1 MLRKLLCICLACGF
15 VVTAMAGQP
24 QAQDAQQKYKAAI
37 TWLHKIEPEFSADMK
52 AMIPSLE
59 AVLERYYLDPDTL
72 RQSERDLAEAFI
84 ATMPDTGD
92 GLSGRG
98 SAEDRMKDF
107 AAILGSTPKPKTA
120 PPKTNPPKTTPPK
133 TTPPKTTPPKTTPP
147 RTMPKIKIPGIT
159 SKPVYS
165 AVEKSAPGGKKIGAV
180 MVSIGGR
187 KKTVIEILAKSGGM
201 SLKQRAQIIA
211 NRMSALSKKNP
222 LWWTTSKPGA
232 VRGEAVVKVS
242 GAPGGYIVTADRY
255 FANECGVTPTQLAR
269 QLANKIRTTFDP
281 QSGDEF
287 GGRAL
292 TPEDMRQA
300 AIDLRQEGDDLYGTS
315 KTEAEAKYKLA
326 IQNDPSYHVPYLRL
340 ADMYKSMGKT
350 DEAKSI
356 LEEGLKVE
364 AITGSQRDELNA
376 KLKSLG

>member
-1 MLRKLLCICLACGF
+1 
-15 VVTAMAGQP
+15 
-24 QAQDAQQKYKAAI
+24 
-37 TWLHKIEPEFSADMK
+37 
-52 AMIPSLE
+52 
-59 AVLERYYLDPDTL
+59 
-72 RQSERDLAEAFI
+72 
-84 ATMPDTGD
+84 
-92 GLSGRG
+92 
-98 SAEDRMKDF
+98 
-107 AAILGSTPKPKTA
+107 
-120 PPKTNPPKTTPPK
+120 
-133 TTPPKTTPPKTTPP
+133 
-147 RTMPKIKIPGIT
+147 MPKIKLPGIT

-211 NRMSALSKKNP
+211 DRMAALSRKNP
-222 LWWTTSKPGA
+222 LWWTTSKPGT

-255 FANECGVTPTQLAR
+255 FANECGVSPSQLAR

-300 AIDLRQEGDDLYGTS
+300 AIDLRQEGDDLFATS
-315 KTEAEAKYKLA
+315 KTQAEAKYKLA

-340 ADMYKSMGKT
+340 ADMYKSQGNR
-350 DEAKSI
+350 DGAKSI

-364 AITGSQRDELNA
+364 AIMGSQRAELEA
-376 KLKSLG
+376 KMKALG

>member
-1 MLRKLLCICLACGF
+1 LAFGF
-15 VVTAMAGQP
+15 VLTAMAGQTQNP
-24 QAQDAQQKYKAAI
+24 EAQQKYKAAI
-37 TWLHKIEPEFSADMK
+37 AWLHKIEPEFSAEMK

-59 AVLERYYLDPDTL
+59 AVLERYYMDPESL

-84 ATMPDTGD
+84 ATMPETGD
-92 GLSGRG
+92 GISGRG

-107 AAILGSTPKPKTA
+107 AAILGSSPKPKPA
-120 PPKTNPPKTTPPK
+120 AKPKPKTTPP
-133 TTPPKTTPPKTTPP
+133 PKTAPKP
-147 RTMPKIKIPGIT
+147 MPKIKLPGIS
-159 SKPVYS
+159 SKPVYT

-211 NRMSALSKKNP
+211 NRMAALSKKNP
-222 LWWTTSKPGA
+222 LWWTTSKAGT
-232 VRGEAVVKVS
+232 VRGEAVVRVA

-255 FANECGVTPTQLAR
+255 FANECGVSPSQLAR

-300 AIDLRQEGDDLYGTS
+300 AIDLRQEGDDLYATS
-315 KTEAEAKYKLA
+315 KTQAEAKYKLA

-340 ADMYKSMGKT
+340 ADMYVSMGKK
-350 DEAKSI
+350 DEAKSV

-364 AITGSQRDELNA
+364 AIGGPQRAELEA
-376 KLKSLG
+376 RLKALG

>member
-1 MLRKLLCICLACGF
+1 LAFGL
-15 VVTAMAGQP
+15 VLTAMAG
-24 QAQDAQQKYKAAI
+24 QAQDAQQKFKAAI
-37 TWLHKIEPEFSADMK
+37 AWLHKIEPEFSPEMK

-59 AVLERYYLDPDTL
+59 AVLERYYMEPDTL

-107 AAILGSTPKPKTA
+107 AAILGSAPKAKPAPKPK
-120 PPKTNPPKTTPPK
+120 PHTTPP
-133 TTPPKTTPPKTTPP
+133 PKPAPRPK
-147 RTMPKIKIPGIT
+147 PKVKLPGIS
-159 SKPVYS
+159 SKPVYT
-165 AVEKSAPGGKKIGAV
+165 AVEKSAPGGKRIGAV

-211 NRMSALSKKNP
+211 TRMSALSKKNP
-222 LWWTTSKPGA
+222 LWWTTSKPGT
-232 VRGEAVVKVS
+232 VRGEAVVKVA
-242 GAPGGYIVTADRY
+242 GAPGGYIVTADRQ
-255 FANECGVTPTQLAR
+255 FANECGVSPTQLAR

-300 AIDLRQEGDDLYGTS
+300 AIDLRQEGDDLYATS
-315 KTEAEAKYKLA
+315 KVQAEAKYKLA

-340 ADMYKSMGKT
+340 ADLYKSQGNK
-350 DEAKSI
+350 DAAKSI
-356 LEEGLKVE
+356 LEEGLKVD
-364 AITGSQRDELNA
+364 AIAGSQRAELEA